1 MDTANIAT
9 TVPAVAAT
17 TTTLETPYL
26 YTIVLNHQGPPA
38 FLQRSIGLLTDRC
51 QVVHDIADITH
62 PSPVL
67 ILFQSTHA
75 KLTND
80 YFALGFQ
87 QIRVFYQSAAT
98 PSPTPDDNDES
109 SPTPSATPTPIPDA
123 SAPVASSLTDTQ
135 LHYFTYNEIYDN
147 VQFIPGLNPYYLV
160 ETLLAAYYDYSS
172 ASTEITSEYAKNFV
186 YALEHSGDPTLC
198 ILQIGTSFNGYEQIT
213 KMSYIGKGIKI
224 GEKKIAVVAA
234 SADAAGT
241 VDASADAAGTV
252 DASADTVDAGA
263 DAVDTVVASADA
275 VDTVDAAG
283 TVDTA

>member
-1 MDTANIAT
+1 MDTANT
-9 TVPAVAAT
+9 DLAAT

-109 SPTPSATPTPIPDA
+109 APTPDESTEDKDVSAPIPSPT
-123 SAPVASSLTDTQ
+123 PVASSVSPLTDTQ

-172 ASTEITSEYAKNFV
+172 ANTEITSEYAKNFV

-224 GEKKIAVVAA
+224 GEKKIAVA

-241 VDASADAAGTV
+241 VDASADA
-252 DASADTVDAGA
+252 
-263 DAVDTVVASADA
+263 VDTVVASADA
-275 VDTVDAAG
+275 ASTDASADAAG